1 MFGEKT
7 EGRGSGWE
15 QGKRQMTGRIVA
27 ASSASGLST
36 WRDGAAICRDGKHR
50 GKTGFCGEIVSFMSL
65 VLGVLS
71 LKDL

>member
-1 MFGEKT
+1 MGAGE
-7 EGRGSGWE
+7 EADD
-15 QGKRQMTGRIVA
+15 GRIVA

-36 WRDGAAICRDGKHR
+36 WRDGAAICRDGKHG
-50 GKTGFCGEIVSFMSL
+50 GKTGFCGEIVSFVSL